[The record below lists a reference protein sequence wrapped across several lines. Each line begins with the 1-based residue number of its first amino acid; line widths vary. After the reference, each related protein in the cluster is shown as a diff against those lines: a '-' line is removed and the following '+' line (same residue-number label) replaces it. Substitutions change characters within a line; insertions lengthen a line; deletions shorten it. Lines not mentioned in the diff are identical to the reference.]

1 MPVKY
6 NFSTRATPKSHIIQ
20 TTALPVSTIIISTTL
35 ASALMIEPG
44 FPTLLAHPALSCAL
58 AALAIGLAAWLMV
71 RGGTARRGERGAVY
85 WRVLTLGSEVLLALG
100 LVGLVIFAGRITVAA
115 DQVVH
120 AQRVLVAQTA
130 VDQRVRD
137 IVAAQ
142 CVTRPGA
149 SKGSS
154 AAPANLTPFN
164 PGMAANELCALA
176 RARPGAEGSVLDW
189 QSAAHE
195 LRAFGQRYPG
205 CVDNVFSR
213 NNDCESTVGS
223 ATALAGAI
231 DQLTA
236 SMQDVRANGAGML
249 AIQGERDWGFALLAA
264 FLAAAGMAIR
274 IARAVAKLLDA
285 GR

>member
-1 MPVKY
+1 
-6 NFSTRATPKSHIIQ
+6 
-20 TTALPVSTIIISTTL
+20 
-35 ASALMIEPG
+35 
-44 FPTLLAHPALSCAL
+44 
-58 AALAIGLAAWLMV
+58 MV
-71 RGGTARRGERGAVY
+71 RGGAARRGERGAVY
-85 WRVLTLGSEVLLALG
+85 WHVLTLGSEVLLALG

-120 AQRVLVAQTA
+120 AQRVLVAQSA
-130 VDQRVRD
+130 VDQRLRD

-149 SKGSS
+149 SKGGS

-236 SMQDVRANGAGML
+236 AMQEVRANGAGML